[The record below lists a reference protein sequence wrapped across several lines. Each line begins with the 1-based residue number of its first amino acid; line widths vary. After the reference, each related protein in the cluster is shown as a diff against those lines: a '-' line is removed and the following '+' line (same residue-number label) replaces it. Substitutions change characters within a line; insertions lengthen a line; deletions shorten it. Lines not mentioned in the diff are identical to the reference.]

1 MKRHYFI
8 FALIFLGVLLPS
20 CKNQSKGENGE
31 LDVKYADENEDLY
44 SFQTFSLKSYG
55 INAFIYLP
63 DETANIGASVN
74 PEVEHALDGY
84 QWELTVGPHYHI
96 TIEDWGD
103 DDAFKA
109 KMEELK
115 NQSIYKIDFLKK
127 EDNFAY
133 YKATL
138 NVEGDK
144 NGNKNIGV
152 KHETYHVIAQHN
164 IDGIN
169 YIFKTEESGA
179 PKPIT
184 DYMAKSVKN
193 VVPIA
198 GKPA

>member
-1 MKRHYFI
+1 MKRLYFV
-8 FALIFLGVLLPS
+8 FALIFLGTLFPS
-20 CKNQSKGENGE
+20 CGNNQSDGE
-31 LDVKYADENEDLY
+31 LNVKYADENEDLY
-44 SFQTFSLKSYG
+44 SFQAFNLKDYG

-74 PEVEHALDGY
+74 PEIKHEQDGY

-109 KMEELK
+109 KLVELK
-115 NQSIYKIDFLKK
+115 NQKIYTVDFIAKT
-127 EDNFAY
+127 DSFAY
-133 YKATL
+133 YKTTL

-152 KHETYHVIAQHN
+152 DHETYHVIAQHT
-164 IDGIN
+164 IDGVN
-169 YIFKTEESGA
+169 YIFKTVESGA

-184 DYMAKSVKN
+184 DYMAKSVRN
-193 VVPIA
+193 VVA
-198 GKPA
+198 LSDKPA